1 MVFHWFSL
9 ANHDFGPVPPHTAA
23 LCTPIQEAREPGGGS
38 WQAIFPR
45 FLMFFL
51 TRIWAGQIY
60 FFTFID
66 FFMLFV
72 FIGFFIFIVFI
83 GFLKIGPKKDFPLGG
98 HREHH
103 LGRQKEYPVGAQR
116 EYPLG
121 NPKIMGIQMASLV
134 FLGNS

>member
-1 MVFHWFSL
+1 
-9 ANHDFGPVPPHTAA
+9 
-23 LCTPIQEAREPGGGS
+23 
-38 WQAIFPR
+38 
-45 FLMFFL
+45 MFFL

-66 FFMLFV
+66 FFMLVV

-83 GFLKIGPKKDFPLGG
+83 GFLVFELQLYGLEKKNCFTRLPYEWKMKKNCFTRHLRDQKRRRIALPGFSKIGSKKDFPLGG

-103 LGRQKEYPVGAQR
+103 LGRQKEYPLGAQR

-121 NPKIMGIQMASLV
+121 SPKSWGFKC
-134 FLGNS
+134 FL